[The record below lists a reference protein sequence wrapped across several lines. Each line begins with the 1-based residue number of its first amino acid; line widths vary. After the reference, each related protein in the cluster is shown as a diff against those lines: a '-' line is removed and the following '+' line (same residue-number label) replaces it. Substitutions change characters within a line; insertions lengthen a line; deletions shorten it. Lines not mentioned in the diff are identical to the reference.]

1 MNKIFIVEDEKKI
14 RDEVKSFLNK
24 SGFNC
29 ISSINFENMVEE
41 ILNSDAKLVLLDIN
55 LPVFDGYYICKEVR
69 KKSNVPIIML
79 TSREGEIDELL
90 SMNLGADDFVS
101 KTTSPQIL
109 LARINSVLKRSYS
122 NEINNNLNYNGLVL
136 NITKGTMS
144 YNNKELDLTKNE
156 IRILSILIKNKEN
169 IVSRNDMMESLWQ
182 SDEFVDDN
190 TLTVNVN
197 RLRRKME
204 SIGAIDMLKTKRG
217 QGYILL

>member
-29 ISSINFENMVEE
+29 ISSINFQNMVEE

-156 IRILSILIKNKEN
+156 IRILSMLIKNKEN

>member
-1 MNKIFIVEDEKKI
+1 MNKIFIVEDEQKI
-14 RDEVKSFLNK
+14 RDELKSFLDK

-69 KKSNVPIIML
+69 KKSNIPIIML

-122 NEINNNLNYNGLVL
+122 NEVNNNLSYNGLIL
-136 NITKGTMS
+136 NTTKGTMS
-144 YNNKELDLTKNE
+144 YNNEELDLTKNE

-169 IVSRNDMMESLWQ
+169 IVSRNDMMEYLWQ

>member
-156 IRILSILIKNKEN
+156 IRILSMLIKNKEN